1 MKNEKDE
8 SKSKIINKRS
18 QSIISYIIVVLILIV
33 IIALVIYFLNKDN
46 RTDNTNNVVTNEVES
61 EISEDEY
68 PPQEPEVK
76 DFDIAAIAYDTYN
89 QENVVFKNI
98 TLGGDVAYSID
109 YGAPETTANLMT
121 ARKYLSDQ
129 GMAILMNGY
138 PNCTPEE
145 MGLANTNEAYMSTQM
160 AIWEVMNRTGES
172 KKAMKIFRV
181 ENIEPIAGNEEVCNR
196 VINVANNLV
205 SKAENEPYT
214 DVPVMHLDNANIS
227 IAKEIGEESLIGP
240 YTITIQGTAP
250 DTIDYIRA
258 SLENAPAS
266 AMVTDENGNE
276 KTELASGDQVYVKIN
291 NQEEDATF
299 DIKFEALV
307 NRKIGLIYEEVNTEN
322 QDYLKLGT
330 QIDDLEVKSTI
341 EWSTIVTIGKIEV
354 TVEDNNNNPI
364 VGARIALKSTDG
376 KTYGEVESGT
386 DGKIMFY
393 SVPVGEY
400 VLEQVDVPEE
410 YEVTQIERAK
420 KITVNGGETTI
431 LTFVD
436 KKTE

>member
-1 MKNEKDE
+1 MKKEKDE
-8 SKSKIINKRS
+8 RKSK
-18 QSIISYIIVVLILIV
+18 ISYIIAVLILIV
-33 IIALVIYFLNKDN
+33 IIALVMYFLNKEN
-46 RTDNTNNVVTNEVES
+46 ITDSTNDVATNEVKS
-61 EISEDEY
+61 EIIGDEY
-68 PPQEPEVK
+68 PQQKPEVK
-76 DFDIAAIAYDTYN
+76 EFDITAIVYDTYN

-109 YGAPETTANLMT
+109 YGAPETTTNLMT

-145 MGLANTNEAYMSTQM
+145 MGLANTNEAYMATQM

-172 KKAMKIFRV
+172 EKATKIFRV
-181 ENIEPIAGNEEVCNR
+181 ENMEPITGSEDVCNR

-227 IAKEIGEESLIGP
+227 ISKEIGEDSLIGP

-250 DTIDYIRA
+250 DTINYIRA
-258 SLENAPAS
+258 SLENAPAT

-276 KTELASGDQVYVKIN
+276 KKELASGDQVYVKIN
-291 NQEEDATF
+291 NKEEDTTF
-299 DIKFEALV
+299 DIKFEAVV
-307 NRKIGLIYEEVNTEN
+307 NRKIGLIYEEENTEN

-330 QIDDLEVKSTI
+330 QIDNLEVKSTI

-354 TVEDNNNNPI
+354 TVEDNENNPV
-364 VGARIALKSTDG
+364 VGARIALKSSEG

-400 VLEQVDVPEE
+400 VLEQVEVPEE
-410 YEVTQIERAK
+410 YEVTQIEKAK
-420 KITVNGGETTI
+420 KITVNGGKTTI

>member
-1 MKNEKDE
+1 M
-8 SKSKIINKRS
+8 
-18 QSIISYIIVVLILIV
+18 
-33 IIALVIYFLNKDN
+33 
-46 RTDNTNNVVTNEVES
+46 
-61 EISEDEY
+61 
-68 PPQEPEVK
+68 
-76 DFDIAAIAYDTYN
+76 
-89 QENVVFKNI
+89 FKNI
-98 TLGGDVAYSID
+98 TLDGDVAYSID
-109 YGAPETTANLMT
+109 YGAPEATDNLMT

-129 GMAILMNGY
+129 GMAILINGY

-145 MGLANTNEAYMSTQM
+145 MGLANNNEAYMATQM
-160 AIWEVMNRTGES
+160 AVWKVMNRTGES
-172 KKAMKIFRV
+172 KKATKIFRV
-181 ENIEPIAGNEEVCNR
+181 ENMEPIAGNEEVCNR
-196 VINVANNLV
+196 VVNVANNLV

-227 IAKEIGEESLIGP
+227 IAKKIGEDSLIGP

-250 DTIDYIRA
+250 DTVNYIRA
-258 SLENAPAS
+258 SLENAPDS
-266 AMVTDENGNE
+266 AMITDENGNE
-276 KTELASGDQVYVKIN
+276 KKELASGDQVYVKIN
-291 NQEEDATF
+291 NKEEDTTF
-299 DIKFEALV
+299 YIKFEAVV
-307 NRKIGLIYEEVNTEN
+307 NRKIGLIYEEENTEN

-354 TVEDNNNNPI
+354 TVEDNDNNPVI
-364 VGARIALKSTDG
+364 GARIALKSTDG

-400 VLEQVDVPEE
+400 VLEQVDIPEG

-420 KITVNGGETTI
+420 KITVNGEKTTI

>member
-1 MKNEKDE
+1 MKKEKDE
-8 SKSKIINKRS
+8 RKSK
-18 QSIISYIIVVLILIV
+18 ISYIIAVLILIV
-33 IIALVIYFLNKDN
+33 IIALVMYFLNKEN
-46 RTDNTNNVVTNEVES
+46 ITDSTNDVAINEVKS
-61 EISEDEY
+61 EIIGDEY
-68 PPQEPEVK
+68 PQQKPEVK
-76 DFDIAAIAYDTYN
+76 EFDITAIVYDTYN

-109 YGAPETTANLMT
+109 YGAPETTTNLMT

-145 MGLANTNEAYMSTQM
+145 MGLANTNEAYMATQM

-172 KKAMKIFRV
+172 EKATKIFRV
-181 ENIEPIAGNEEVCNR
+181 ENMEPITGSEDVCNR

-227 IAKEIGEESLIGP
+227 ISKEIGEDSLIGP

-250 DTIDYIRA
+250 DTINYIRA

-276 KTELASGDQVYVKIN
+276 KKELASGDQVYVKIN
-291 NQEEDATF
+291 NKEEDTTF
-299 DIKFEALV
+299 DIKFEAVV
-307 NRKIGLIYEEVNTEN
+307 NRKIGLIYEEENTEN

-330 QIDDLEVKSTI
+330 QIDNLEVKSTI

-354 TVEDNNNNPI
+354 TVEDNENNPV
-364 VGARIALKSTDG
+364 VGARIALKSSEG

-400 VLEQVDVPEE
+400 VLEQVEVPEE
-410 YEVTQIERAK
+410 YEVTQIEKAK
-420 KITVNGGETTI
+420 KITVNGGKTTI

>member
-1 MKNEKDE
+1 MKKEKDE
-8 SKSKIINKRS
+8 RKSK
-18 QSIISYIIVVLILIV
+18 ISYIIAVLILIV
-33 IIALVIYFLNKDN
+33 IIALVMYFLNKEN
-46 RTDNTNNVVTNEVES
+46 ITDSTNDVATNEVKS
-61 EISEDEY
+61 EIIGDEY
-68 PPQEPEVK
+68 PQQKPEVK
-76 DFDIAAIAYDTYN
+76 EFDITAIVYDTYN

-109 YGAPETTANLMT
+109 YGAPETTTNLMT

-145 MGLANTNEAYMSTQM
+145 MGLANTNEAYMATQM

-172 KKAMKIFRV
+172 EKATKIFRV
-181 ENIEPIAGNEEVCNR
+181 ENMEPITGSEDVCNR
-196 VINVANNLV
+196 VINAANNLV

-214 DVPVMHLDNANIS
+214 DVPVMHLYNANIS
-227 IAKEIGEESLIGP
+227 ISKEIGEDSLIGP

-250 DTIDYIRA
+250 DTINYIRA

-276 KTELASGDQVYVKIN
+276 KKELASGDQVYVKIN
-291 NQEEDATF
+291 NKEEDTTF
-299 DIKFEALV
+299 DIKFEAVV
-307 NRKIGLIYEEVNTEN
+307 NRKIGLIYEEENTEN

-330 QIDDLEVKSTI
+330 QIDNLEVKSTI

-354 TVEDNNNNPI
+354 TVEDNENNPV
-364 VGARIALKSTDG
+364 VGARIALKSSEG
-376 KTYGEVESGT
+376 KTYGEVESRT

-400 VLEQVDVPEE
+400 VLEQVEVPEE
-410 YEVTQIERAK
+410 YEVTQIEKAK
-420 KITVNGGETTI
+420 KITVNGGKTTI

>member
-1 MKNEKDE
+1 MKKEKDE
-8 SKSKIINKRS
+8 RKSK
-18 QSIISYIIVVLILIV
+18 ISYIIAVLILIV
-33 IIALVIYFLNKDN
+33 IIALVMYFLNKEN
-46 RTDNTNNVVTNEVES
+46 ITDSTNDVATNEVKS
-61 EISEDEY
+61 EIIGDKY
-68 PPQEPEVK
+68 PQQKPEVK
-76 DFDIAAIAYDTYN
+76 EFDITAIVYDTYN

-109 YGAPETTANLMT
+109 YGAPETTTNLMT

-145 MGLANTNEAYMSTQM
+145 MGLANTNEAYMATQM

-172 KKAMKIFRV
+172 EKATKIFRV
-181 ENIEPIAGNEEVCNR
+181 ENMEPITGSEDVCNR

-227 IAKEIGEESLIGP
+227 ISKEIGEDSLIGP

-250 DTIDYIRA
+250 DTINYIRA

-276 KTELASGDQVYVKIN
+276 KKELASGDQVYVKIN
-291 NQEEDATF
+291 NKEEDTTF
-299 DIKFEALV
+299 DIKFEAVV
-307 NRKIGLIYEEVNTEN
+307 NRKIGLIYEEENTEN

-330 QIDDLEVKSTI
+330 QIDNLEVKSTI

-354 TVEDNNNNPI
+354 TVEDNENNPV
-364 VGARIALKSTDG
+364 VGARIALKSSEG

-400 VLEQVDVPEE
+400 VLEQVEVPEE
-410 YEVTQIERAK
+410 YEVTQIEKAK
-420 KITVNGGETTI
+420 KITVNGGKTTI